1 MKDLILPDPL
11 AEHYELVSCLK
22 YSEQASTCLIA
33 VRSSGK
39 TVLLKTASDPLLS
52 KSLLQEKMVLEMIH
66 QTDSPFAASFPR
78 PILLEWY
85 GETCFYIRSYIEGK
99 SLEELCESNYERP
112 GFVEPTALEYLIE
125 LTEILHFMHTLTPS
139 LLHRDIKPQ
148 NVIVDSFGKCHFIDL
163 GISRFL
169 NSSKTSDT
177 LVMGT
182 RLTAPPEQFG
192 YQQTD
197 LRSDIYSLGILLLY
211 CITGEYK
218 PENAV
223 LMELSEP
230 VRQIVTKAT
239 IRPRQTIS
247 DHGGTASEPS
257 ESPVPFCLFFPTY
270 SNCSSPFSKTQPFPP
285 ALFPSLSFHG
295 RRRTCGRLETLREN
309 FPSGDDFPEG
319 R

>member
-112 GFVEPTALEYLIE
+112 GFAEPTALEYLIE

-223 LMELSEP
+223 LWSSASRSARSSP
-230 VRQIVTKAT
+230 KPRCSTPT
-239 IRPRQTIS
+239 NDIRPRR
-247 DHGGTASEPS
+247 
-257 ESPVPFCLFFPTY
+257 
-270 SNCSSPFSKTQPFPP
+270 NCF
-285 ALFPSLSFHG
+285 
-295 RRRTCGRLETLREN
+295 RT
-309 FPSGDDFPEG
+309 F
-319 R
+319 

>member
-1 MKDLILPDPL
+1 
-11 AEHYELVSCLK
+11 
-22 YSEQASTCLIA
+22 
-33 VRSSGK
+33 
-39 TVLLKTASDPLLS
+39 
-52 KSLLQEKMVLEMIH
+52 
-66 QTDSPFAASFPR
+66 
-78 PILLEWY
+78 
-85 GETCFYIRSYIEGK
+85 
-99 SLEELCESNYERP
+99 
-112 GFVEPTALEYLIE
+112 
-125 LTEILHFMHTLTPS
+125 MHTLTPS

-239 IRPRQTIS
+239 MFDPDKRYQTT
-247 DHGGTASEPS
+247 GGTASGPS

-295 RRRTCGRLETLREN
+295 RRRTGGRLETLGKISLPETIFQKEDSYTFTEPLIEEAYAPCSTNRKGFSR
-309 FPSGDDFPEG
+309 FPISKK
-319 R
+319 

>member
-1 MKDLILPDPL
+1 
-11 AEHYELVSCLK
+11 
-22 YSEQASTCLIA
+22 
-33 VRSSGK
+33 
-39 TVLLKTASDPLLS
+39 
-52 KSLLQEKMVLEMIH
+52 
-66 QTDSPFAASFPR
+66 
-78 PILLEWY
+78 
-85 GETCFYIRSYIEGK
+85 
-99 SLEELCESNYERP
+99 
-112 GFVEPTALEYLIE
+112 
-125 LTEILHFMHTLTPS
+125 MHTLTPS

-239 IRPRQTIS
+239 MFDPDKRYQTTEELLPDLLKAMRQVE
-247 DHGGTASEPS
+247 ACSEYFRQ
-257 ESPVPFCLFFPTY
+257 ET
-270 SNCSSPFSKTQPFPP
+270 SS
-285 ALFPSLSFHG
+285 
-295 RRRTCGRLETLREN
+295 
-309 FPSGDDFPEG
+309 
-319 R
+319 

>member
-112 GFVEPTALEYLIE
+112 GFAEPTALEYLIE

-182 RLTAPPEQFG
+182 QGLP
-192 YQQTD
+192 
-197 LRSDIYSLGILLLY
+197 LRRSSSATSRRTFEATFISLGILLLY
-211 CITGEYK
+211 CITGELQTRKMRFLWSSASRSARSSPK
-218 PENAV
+218 PRCSTPTND
-223 LMELSEP
+223 
-230 VRQIVTKAT
+230 
-239 IRPRQTIS
+239 IRPRR
-247 DHGGTASEPS
+247 
-257 ESPVPFCLFFPTY
+257 
-270 SNCSSPFSKTQPFPP
+270 NCF
-285 ALFPSLSFHG
+285 
-295 RRRTCGRLETLREN
+295 RT
-309 FPSGDDFPEG
+309 F
-319 R
+319 